1 MFYFYNEKFMLP
13 LSHDEVVHMKGAM
26 VNKMSGSYEDK
37 FKELKVLYTYQM
49 AHPGKILNFM
59 GNEIATFDEWN
70 ENASINWDILSYPK
84 HDDFNRYL
92 KDLNYLYKEND
103 AFFKYDYDGFG
114 FRWIIVDDANTSV
127 FAFERIA
134 DDKRFLV
141 VLNMANLYHGGYE
154 FPYDED
160 LIFIERLNSF
170 DQKYGGARDNL
181 RKIEVKKGSNLKLEL
196 WEYEAA
202 IFEIRENEQTN

>member
-1 MFYFYNEKFMLP
+1 
-13 LSHDEVVHMKGAM
+13 
-26 VNKMSGSYEDK
+26 
-37 FKELKVLYTYQM
+37 
-49 AHPGKILNFM
+49 
-59 GNEIATFDEWN
+59 
-70 ENASINWDILSYPK
+70 
-84 HDDFNRYL
+84 
-92 KDLNYLYKEND
+92 
-103 AFFKYDYDGFG
+103 
-114 FRWIIVDDANTSV
+114 
-127 FAFERIA
+127 
-134 DDKRFLV
+134 
-141 VLNMANLYHGGYE
+141 MANLYHGGYE